1 MQARSRSR
9 TDGSHLRVL
18 LLRLLV
24 RLLRDVGFPEAA
36 LMAAR
41 QQLFVTAWVLI
52 CGTTLFGL
60 VLATLG
66 AAQ

>member
-1 MQARSRSR
+1 
-9 TDGSHLRVL
+9 
-18 LLRLLV
+18 
-24 RLLRDVGFPEAA
+24 
-36 LMAAR
+36 MAAR